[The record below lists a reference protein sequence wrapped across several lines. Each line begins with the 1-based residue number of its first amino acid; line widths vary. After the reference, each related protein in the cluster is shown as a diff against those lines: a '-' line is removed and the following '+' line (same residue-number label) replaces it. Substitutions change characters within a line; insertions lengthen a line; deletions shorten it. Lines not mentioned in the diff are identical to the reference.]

1 MSKSDEQSP
10 PPTGSDAEKKRS
22 LEELTQDAGRIE
34 ALITGKMNF
43 QEFIDVTNES
53 MFLMATIGHQM
64 FEQARYNDAEIIFRG
79 LCTLN
84 PKESYFT
91 TALGAIYLIQEQL
104 EPALMAFNSSI
115 RVNEKDVPALVNR
128 GEIRLRQGKFADAA
142 EDFRAAEKLDPEGK
156 TPMVQR
162 ARALAR
168 AAIEMLGPNAKQGPT
183 QKAKRKGPEA
193 PKTNRSVLN
202 SGKAKT
208 APPRTQTGDSA
219 AVKGEPSAPRPR
231 PSSVKP
237 PRASAPKKK

>member
-10 PPTGSDAEKKRS
+10 PPTGSDAEKKKS
-22 LEELTQDAGRIE
+22 IEELTQDTGRIE

-43 QEFIDVTNES
+43 QEFLDVNPDS
-53 MFLMATIGHQM
+53 MFMMATIGHQM
-64 FEQARYNDAEIIFRG
+64 FEQARYQDAEIIFRG

-115 RVNEKDVPALVNR
+115 RVNAKDIPALVNR

-168 AAIEMLGPNAKQGPT
+168 AAIEMLGPKVKQAAGNAKGKGSDAA
-183 QKAKRKGPEA
+183 KAS
-193 PKTNRSVLN
+193 RSDGET
-202 SGKAKT
+202 GKAKT
-208 APPRTQTGDSA
+208 APPRTQTGGSV
-219 AVKGEPSAPRPR
+219 AVKGKPSAPP
-231 PSSVKP
+231 PKPAVKP
-237 PRASAPKKK
+237 PRASGPKKK